1 MTRIKLCGLK
11 RPCDI
16 DYVNELLPDYIG
28 FVFVKGRKRYISEE
42 DALSLSRQLERR
54 ITPVGVFIDESI
66 ENICNICNK
75 GIIRAVQLH
84 GKEDEEYI
92 KTLKSK
98 CGCEI
103 IKAFQIKSADDIF
116 IAEKSVADTVLLDS
130 GTGSGLTF
138 DRSLLVGMKRKF
150 FLAGGLSIENVPDII
165 KKIHPYGVDVSS
177 AIETDGYK
185 DKEKMIAFV
194 NAVRKADRNDK

>member
-1 MTRIKLCGLK
+1 MTKIKLCGLK

-16 DYVNELLPDYIG
+16 DYVNELIPDYIG

-42 DALSLSRQLERR
+42 DALSLSRQVDRR
-54 ITPVGVFIDESI
+54 ITPVGVFIDDSI

-116 IAEKSVADTVLLDS
+116 TAEKSVADTVLLDS

-138 DRSLLVGMKRKF
+138 DHSLLVGMKRKF

-185 DKEKMIAFV
+185 DKEKMTAFV

>member
-1 MTRIKLCGLK
+1 MTKIKLCGLK

-16 DYVNELLPDYIG
+16 DFANELLPDYIG

-42 DALSLSRQLERR
+42 DALTLSRQLDRR

-92 KTLKSK
+92 KTLKNK

-103 IKAFQIKSADDIF
+103 IKAFQIKSANDIF
-116 IAEKSVADTVLLDS
+116 TAEKSVADTVLLDS

-138 DRSLLVGMKRKF
+138 DHSLLVGMKRNF

-165 KKIHPYGVDVSS
+165 KTIHPYGVDVSS

-185 DKEKMIAFV
+185 DKEKMTAFV
-194 NAVRKADRNDK
+194 DAVRKADRNDK